1 MFSTR
6 TSQTSFQPFAIT
18 PLSLNMSCSG
28 IDASLGSFSVI
39 SGEELVQL
47 MKNIGS

>member
-1 MFSTR
+1 M
-6 TSQTSFQPFAIT
+6 T
-18 PLSLNMSCSG
+18 PPSLNMSCSR